1 MGPGLPVD
9 WGVDVVDDGVMVE
22 VGCTVVLVAMVDE
35 TVIKLVDSESIK
47 SGVHTELI
55 DINME
60 ELMTSVDL
68 PGKRITLIE
77 SRGVAGRRILVCL
90 WSPPT
95 LPILVV

>member
-1 MGPGLPVD
+1 M
-9 WGVDVVDDGVMVE
+9 E

-90 WSPPT
+90 
-95 LPILVV
+95 